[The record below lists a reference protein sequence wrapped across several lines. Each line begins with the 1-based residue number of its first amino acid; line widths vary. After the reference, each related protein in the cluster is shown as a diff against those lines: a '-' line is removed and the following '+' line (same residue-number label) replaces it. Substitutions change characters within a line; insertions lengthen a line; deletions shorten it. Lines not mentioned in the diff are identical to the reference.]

1 MKRWSESDGNSKWRL
16 ADSAKRG
23 ACWPGMSLLACL
35 LILPGDS
42 TQTAWGRTAT
52 HTAPK
57 LTTNTQAQSSWVS
70 TGLRKS
76 SKVSPSATPNAA
88 ILARKLRAPAIA
100 NTEDFID
107 QGVLEDGEDG
117 GLGISGMMNDET
129 VTKFGHQFFEA
140 FVSAWKPLVG
150 VTYNLRIDER
160 YDPLRG
166 SLIQVMINNNSVYE
180 GFLTPRQEAI
190 EELATQ
196 LSHELRAAL
205 KNRVPIDEEVY

>member
-1 MKRWSESDGNSKWRL
+1 MPGVEPDWMDAGSANS
-16 ADSAKRG
+16 G
-23 ACWPGMSLLACL
+23 AFRPFSHGVWMLVCL
-35 LILPGDS
+35 LILFGDS
-42 TQTAWGRTAT
+42 SQMAWGQMAT
-52 HTAPK
+52 STAPK
-57 LTTNTQAQSSWVS
+57 KRANKQAQSVRANTSQGKS
-70 TGLRKS
+70 TKA
-76 SKVSPSATPNAA
+76 PQAAAPAAA
-88 ILARKLRAPAIA
+88 ISPRKVQPPAA

-129 VTKFGHQFFEA
+129 VTKFGHEFFEA
-140 FVSAWKPLVG
+140 FVKAWKPLAG
-150 VTYNLRIDER
+150 VTYNLRIGER

-166 SLIQVMINNNSVYE
+166 SLIHVLINNNSVYE

-205 KNRVPIDEEVY
+205 KNRVPIDEELY

>member
-1 MKRWSESDGNSKWRL
+1 MPGGEPDWMG
-16 ADSAKRG
+16 AASAKRG
-23 ACWPGMSLLACL
+23 ACKPGVWKLVCL
-35 LILPGDS
+35 LILFGTS
-42 TQTAWGRTAT
+42 TQMAWGQTA
-52 HTAPK
+52 APTVSK
-57 LTTNTQAQSSWVS
+57 KKANRQSQSA
-70 TGLRKS
+70 RA
-76 SKVSPSATPNAA
+76 SATPGKSTKAPQAA
-88 ILARKLRAPAIA
+88 ATLPRKVQPPAA

-117 GLGISGMMNDET
+117 GLGISGMMNNET
-129 VTKFGHQFFEA
+129 VTKFGHEFFEA
-140 FVSAWKPLVG
+140 FVKAWKPLAG
-150 VTYNLRIDER
+150 VTYNLRIGER

-166 SLIQVMINNNSVYE
+166 SLIHVLINNNSVYE

>member
-1 MKRWSESDGNSKWRL
+1 MPGGEPDWMDAG
-16 ADSAKRG
+16 SANRG
-23 ACWPGMSLLACL
+23 AFRPFSHGVWMLVCL
-35 LILPGDS
+35 LILFGDS
-42 TQTAWGRTAT
+42 SQVAWGQMAT
-52 HTAPK
+52 STAPK
-57 LTTNTQAQSSWVS
+57 KRANKQAQSVRAN
-70 TGLRKS
+70 TNQGKS
-76 SKVSPSATPNAA
+76 PKAPQAA
-88 ILARKLRAPAIA
+88 APAAATSPRKVQPPTA

-129 VTKFGHQFFEA
+129 VTKFGHEFFEA
-140 FVSAWKPLVG
+140 FVKAWKPLAG
-150 VTYNLRIDER
+150 VTYNLRIGER

-166 SLIQVMINNNSVYE
+166 SLIHVLINNNSVYE